1 VTLSKGLRQRAGVP
15 PTATVTES
23 CRRRHVRS
31 EIMDDFVGLLRACGA
46 MRAMWCWDASSQLA
60 DLRGTH
66 RVGEGF
72 SAFRSHGR

>member
-1 VTLSKGLRQRAGVP
+1 VRRCHPRQ
-15 PTATVTES
+15 TVTES

-46 MRAMWCWDASSQLA
+46 IESDVVLGRVEPTA